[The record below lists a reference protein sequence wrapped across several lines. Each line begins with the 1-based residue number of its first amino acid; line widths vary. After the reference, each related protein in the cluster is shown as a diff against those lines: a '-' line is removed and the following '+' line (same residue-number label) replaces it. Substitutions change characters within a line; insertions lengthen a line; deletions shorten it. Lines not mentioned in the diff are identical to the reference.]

1 MLTEVFFLQEVYW
14 NCFWSLSPPSFF
26 LNSVNVYVI
35 SYQMSTLYF
44 LFTSTS
50 FSRLRAVC
58 IICRKLENKMYEER
72 IKVLQMLLPRENH
85 CCGWCNFCLFYVYV
99 CAYLCVCMNIYI
111 YLLKLC
117 LIFLKQN
124 KIGIIPTYSSVIF
137 LYKYTPKSSCVIKY
151 FFI

>member
-1 MLTEVFFLQEVYW
+1 MFTENFFPSKGLL
-14 NCFWSLSPPSFF
+14 NCFWSLSPASFF
-26 LNSVNVYVI
+26 LNSVNIYVI

-99 CAYLCVCMNIYI
+99 CAYLCVYMNIYI
-111 YLLKLC
+111 YLLKCC

-124 KIGIIPTYSSVIF
+124 KIGIWTYSSVIF
-137 LYKYTPKSSCVIKY
+137 FVLIHSKIIMCY
-151 FFI
+151 